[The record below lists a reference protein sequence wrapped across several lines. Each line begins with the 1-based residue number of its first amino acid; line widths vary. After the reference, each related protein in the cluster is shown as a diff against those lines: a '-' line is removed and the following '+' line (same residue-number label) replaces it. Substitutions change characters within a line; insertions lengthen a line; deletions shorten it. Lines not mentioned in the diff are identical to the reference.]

1 MLRHKHYFQKSTAQN
16 LCILSLILETVS
28 VSLIYFRL
36 SETICTY
43 LTHSQDCLLPHIST
57 FSRKCFLVWGKLFIS
72 PFLT

>member
-1 MLRHKHYFQKSTAQN
+1 MLRLKHYFQKSTAQN
-16 LCILSLILETVS
+16 LCILSLILETA
-28 VSLIYFRL
+28 SLIYFRL

-57 FSRKCFLVWGKLFIS
+57 FSRKGFLVWGKLFIS